1 MAVTQRA
8 TAVHRI
14 RLIGELHTFS
24 AQQKTRQGGFFVVA
38 RDGVAG
44 YQPREGIRLPARAN
58 TELGAVIFMGAALGC
73 AKTPLLIDG

>member
-24 AQQKTRQGGFFVVA
+24 DHKKPAEAGF
-38 RDGVAG
+38 
-44 YQPREGIRLPARAN
+44 
-58 TELGAVIFMGAALGC
+58 
-73 AKTPLLIDG
+73 LLSLQRMSRGMRV